1 MLQFVLNIQYEILLG
16 GMTMENILQAADK
29 LFQNRYIISIKKAF
43 TVTLPVIILGSIASL
58 INNMPIDIVQAGLST
73 PVGQVIRAVNGAIWL
88 GSTAIMAILIAWTLG
103 YYLGNTYKMNGTLSA
118 LTSVSAYLTI
128 CVTTS
133 DGGISLSQLGSS
145 GLFGAILIAILA
157 TELYHAFSRLK
168 INISED
174 TAEEVRQMFEALFP
188 VMLSIF
194 SIALTNGIVLTTSG
208 KGGDEWIYTALSHL
222 FSAADGGG
230 LVGALLLVFG
240 IHIFWFF
247 GIHGGNVMDSIMV
260 SAFGENLIHNASQY
274 ALNHDAF
281 NEQLDIISKGFLDT
295 FVFMGGAG
303 TSLCIIIAVL
313 IIARSR
319 YMRSIAKMGGVF
331 ALFNMNE
338 IMLFG
343 FPVIL
348 NPILLIPFLLTP
360 LTITLVSWSAM
371 SLGLVARVVTEVHW
385 AMPPLISGYLATGG
399 HLSGSILQVIN
410 IAAGILIYLP
420 FIRLMDRR
428 EVQKEALKDDNT
440 ALLKNTLNTVI
451 EKIHNSTGEV
461 NGEITDFSIVL
472 ESVIRDLNVLSAQMQ
487 QQMQLMHT
495 CDEYMQTIDTSV
507 GNTDNSI
514 KIVLQN
520 MEKTIGLSMEGA
532 QNMQQTMQEMEETF
546 FSAQKANELASQLN
560 LRCEQIAGMLKSI
573 EDISTQT
580 TTLSHNVSIKAGHA
594 GVQGKVFSVA
604 AVNIKDL
611 SEAAAKTVSDIEG
624 VLQGMKADTSD
635 MIERSE
641 VSLKQVETGR
651 QQVIDANRLFGEIVQ
666 NIHNIQAQCHTV
678 LKHSGEVI
686 GKLQQVNE
694 QIRTTGHFFAET
706 VSHTS
711 KVAEEVR
718 NRSDESKEMVH
729 KLRKLN
735 VETSLMTVNAL
746 ENLES

>member
-1 MLQFVLNIQYEILLG
+1 
-16 GMTMENILQAADK
+16 MENILQAADK

-58 INNMPIDIVQAGLST
+58 INNMPIDIVHAGLST

-103 YYLGNTYKMNGTLSA
+103 YYLGNTYKLNGTLSA

-520 MEKTIGLSMEGA
+520 MEKTSGLSMEGA

-651 QQVIDANRLFGEIVQ
+651 QQVIDANQLFGEIVQ
-666 NIHNIQAQCHTV
+666 NIQNIQVQCHTV
-678 LKHSGEVI
+678 LKHSGEAI
-686 GKLQQVNE
+686 GELQQVKE
-694 QIRTTGHFFAET
+694 QIRMTGHFFAET
-706 VSHTS
+706 ASHAS

-735 VETSLMTVNAL
+735 VETSLMTENAL

>member
-1 MLQFVLNIQYEILLG
+1 
-16 GMTMENILQAADK
+16 MENILQAADR

-43 TVTLPVIILGSIASL
+43 IITLPIIILGSIASL
-58 INNMPIDIVQAGLST
+58 INNMPIDIVQTGLST
-73 PVGQVIRAVNGAIWL
+73 PAGQVIRVVNGAIWL

-103 YYLGNTYKMNGTLSA
+103 YYLGNTYKLNGTLSA

-128 CVTTS
+128 CVRTS

-145 GLFGAILIAILA
+145 GLFGAILIAIMA
-157 TELYHAFSRLK
+157 TELYHAFSNLK

-174 TAEEVRQMFEALFP
+174 TAEEVRQMFAALFP
-188 VMLSIF
+188 VMLSVF
-194 SIALTNGIVLTTSG
+194 CIAFTNGIILTTSG
-208 KGGDEWIYTALSHL
+208 KGVDEWIYTALSLL

-230 LVGALLLVFG
+230 LSGTLLLVFG

-260 SAFGENLIHNASQY
+260 SVFGENLIHNTSQY

-281 NEQLDIISKGFLDT
+281 DKQLDIISKGFLDT

-338 IMLFG
+338 IVLFG
-343 FPVIL
+343 FPIIL

-399 HLSGSILQVIN
+399 HLSGSVLQVIN

-428 EVQKEALKDDNT
+428 AVQKEAQKDDNT

-451 EKIHNSTGEV
+451 EKINNSTGEV

-472 ESVIRDLNVLSAQMQ
+472 ESVVRDLNMLSAQMQ

-495 CDEYMQTIDTSV
+495 CDEYTRIIDTSV

-520 MEKTIGLSMEGA
+520 MEKTNGLSMEGA
-532 QNMQQTMQEMEETF
+532 QSMHQMMQKMEETF
-546 FSAQKANELASQLN
+546 LSTQKNNELASQLN
-560 LRCEQIAGMLKSI
+560 LRCEQIEGMLKSI
-573 EDISTQT
+573 EDMFLQT
-580 TTLSHNVSIKAGHA
+580 ATLSHNASIEVTHA
-594 GVQGKVFSVA
+594 GVHGKEFSVVA
-604 AVNIKDL
+604 ANIKDL
-611 SEAAAKTVSDIEG
+611 SEATAKVVSDIEG
-624 VLQGMKADTSD
+624 LLQGMKADTSD

-641 VSLKQVETGR
+641 VSLRQVETGL
-651 QQVIDANRLFGEIVQ
+651 QKVIGANQLFDEIVQ
-666 NIHNIQAQCHTV
+666 NIHNIQVQCHAV

-686 GKLQQVNE
+686 GKLQQINE
-694 QIRTTGHFFAET
+694 QIRTTSHFFAET
-706 VSHTS
+706 ASHTS
-711 KVAEEVR
+711 KVAEQVR

-735 VETSLMTVNAL
+735 METSLMTVNAL

>member
-1 MLQFVLNIQYEILLG
+1 
-16 GMTMENILQAADK
+16 MENILQAADR

-43 TVTLPVIILGSIASL
+43 IITLPIIILGSIASL

-208 KGGDEWIYTALSHL
+208 KGVDEWIYTALSLL

-230 LVGALLLVFG
+230 LGGTLLLVFG

-495 CDEYMQTIDTSV
+495 CDEYMQTIDASV

-678 LKHSGEVI
+678 LKHSGEAI
-686 GKLQQVNE
+686 GELQQVKE
-694 QIRTTGHFFAET
+694 QIRMTGHFFAET
-706 VSHTS
+706 ASHTS
-711 KVAEEVR
+711 KVAEQVR

-735 VETSLMTVNAL
+735 METSLMTVNAL

>member
-1 MLQFVLNIQYEILLG
+1 
-16 GMTMENILQAADK
+16 MENILQAADK

-230 LVGALLLVFG
+230 LGGTLLLVFG

-281 NEQLDIISKGFLDT
+281 DEQLDIISKGFLDT

>member
-1 MLQFVLNIQYEILLG
+1 
-16 GMTMENILQAADK
+16 MENILQAADR

-43 TVTLPVIILGSIASL
+43 IITLPIIILGSIASL
-58 INNMPIDIVQAGLST
+58 INNMPIDIVQTGLST
-73 PVGQVIRAVNGAIWL
+73 PVGQVIRVVNGAIWL

-103 YYLGNTYKMNGTLSA
+103 YYLGNTYKLNGTLSA
-118 LTSVSAYLTI
+118 LTSVSAYLAI
-128 CVTTS
+128 CVRTS

-145 GLFGAILIAILA
+145 GLFGAILIAIMA
-157 TELYHAFSRLK
+157 TELYHVFSNLK

-174 TAEEVRQMFEALFP
+174 TAEEVRQMFAALFP
-188 VMLSIF
+188 VMLSVF
-194 SIALTNGIVLTTSG
+194 CIAFTNGIILTTSG
-208 KGGDEWIYTALSHL
+208 KGVDEWIYTALSLL

-230 LVGALLLVFG
+230 LSGTLLLVFG

-260 SAFGENLIHNASQY
+260 SAFGENLINNTSQY

-281 NEQLDIISKGFLDT
+281 DKQLDIISKGFLDT

-338 IMLFG
+338 IVLFG
-343 FPVIL
+343 FPIIL

-399 HLSGSILQVIN
+399 HLSGSVLQVIN

-428 EVQKEALKDDNT
+428 AVQKEALKDDNT

-451 EKIHNSTGEV
+451 EKINNSTGEV

-472 ESVIRDLNVLSAQMQ
+472 ESVVRDLNVLSAQMQ

-495 CDEYMQTIDTSV
+495 CDEYTRIIDTSV

-520 MEKTIGLSMEGA
+520 MEKTNGLSMEGA
-532 QNMQQTMQEMEETF
+532 QSMHQTMQKMEETF
-546 FSAQKANELASQLN
+546 LSTQKNNELANQLN
-560 LRCEQIAGMLKSI
+560 LRCEQIEGMLKSI
-573 EDISTQT
+573 EDISLQT
-580 TTLSHNVSIKAGHA
+580 TTLSHNASIEVTHA
-594 GVQGKVFSVA
+594 GVHGKEFSVVA
-604 AVNIKDL
+604 TNIKDL
-611 SEAAAKTVSDIEG
+611 SEATAKVVSDIEG
-624 VLQGMKADTSD
+624 LLQGMKADTSD

-641 VSLKQVETGR
+641 VSLRQVETGL
-651 QQVIDANRLFGEIVQ
+651 QKVIDANQLFGEIVQ
-666 NIHNIQAQCHTV
+666 NIHNIQVQCHAV

-686 GKLQQVNE
+686 GKLQQINE
-694 QIRTTGHFFAET
+694 QIRTTSHFFAET
-706 VSHTS
+706 ASHTS
-711 KVAEEVR
+711 KVAEQVR

-735 VETSLMTVNAL
+735 VETSLMTENAL

>member
-1 MLQFVLNIQYEILLG
+1 
-16 GMTMENILQAADK
+16 MENILQAADK

-338 IMLFG
+338 IILFG

>member
-1 MLQFVLNIQYEILLG
+1 
-16 GMTMENILQAADK
+16 MENILQAADR

-43 TVTLPVIILGSIASL
+43 IITLPIIILGSIASL
-58 INNMPIDIVQAGLST
+58 INNMPIDIVQTGLST
-73 PVGQVIRAVNGAIWL
+73 PAGQVIRVVNGAIWL

-103 YYLGNTYKMNGTLSA
+103 YYLGNTYKLNGTLSA

-128 CVTTS
+128 CVRTS

-145 GLFGAILIAILA
+145 GLFGAILIAIIA
-157 TELYHAFSRLK
+157 TELYHAFSNLK

-174 TAEEVRQMFEALFP
+174 TAEEVRQMFAALFP
-188 VMLSIF
+188 VMLSVF
-194 SIALTNGIVLTTSG
+194 CIAFTNGIILTTSG
-208 KGGDEWIYTALSHL
+208 KGVDEWIYTALSLL

-230 LVGALLLVFG
+230 LSGTLLLVFG

-260 SAFGENLIHNASQY
+260 SVFGENLIHNTSQY

-281 NEQLDIISKGFLDT
+281 DKQLDIISKGFLDT

-338 IMLFG
+338 IVLFG
-343 FPVIL
+343 FPIIL

-399 HLSGSILQVIN
+399 HLSGSVLQVIN

-428 EVQKEALKDDNT
+428 AVQKEAQKDDNT

-451 EKIHNSTGEV
+451 EKINNSTGEV

-472 ESVIRDLNVLSAQMQ
+472 ESVVRDLNMLSAQMQ

-495 CDEYMQTIDTSV
+495 CDEYTRIIDTSV

-520 MEKTIGLSMEGA
+520 MEKTNGLSMEGA
-532 QNMQQTMQEMEETF
+532 QSMHQMMQKMEETF
-546 FSAQKANELASQLN
+546 LSTQKNNELASQLN
-560 LRCEQIAGMLKSI
+560 LRCEQIEGMLKSI
-573 EDISTQT
+573 EDMFLQT
-580 TTLSHNVSIKAGHA
+580 ATLSHNASIEVTHA
-594 GVQGKVFSVA
+594 GVHGKEFSVVA
-604 AVNIKDL
+604 ANIKDL
-611 SEAAAKTVSDIEG
+611 SEATAKVVSDIEG
-624 VLQGMKADTSD
+624 LLQGMKADTSD

-641 VSLKQVETGR
+641 VSLRQVETGL
-651 QQVIDANRLFGEIVQ
+651 QKVIDANQLFGEIVQ
-666 NIHNIQAQCHTV
+666 NIHNIQVQCHAV

-686 GKLQQVNE
+686 GKSQQINE
-694 QIRTTGHFFAET
+694 QIRTTSHFFAET
-706 VSHTS
+706 ASHTS
-711 KVAEEVR
+711 KVAEQVR

-735 VETSLMTVNAL
+735 METSLMTVNAL